1 MGLSDVQR
9 RRQEGRLLAERLSQ
23 ILSGSIPGIDLD
35 IRFTYVEDSFRLWWG
50 ERGDEDSSVII
61 TFDQLRLMNDEE
73 LRQII
78 RQAAAGR

>member
-1 MGLSDVQR
+1 MSLSDVQR

-23 ILSGSIPGIDLD
+23 ILAGSIPGVDQD

-50 ERGDEDSSVII
+50 ERGDEDTSVLI
-61 TFDQLRLMNDEE
+61 TFEQLRMMNDEE
-73 LRQII
+73 LRHII

>member
-1 MGLSDVQR
+1 MSDVQR